1 MTRLQTVWA
10 LEKLER
16 VGKVRGLQLL
26 LQVFLCVNFDS
37 SDCFSHIEVVSVVN
51 RGCMAC
57 TPVQLRWMIALMGG
71 QCLVYF
77 SGAVIKRH
85 DQGILEKKE
94 VFIEGLQFQRKKSP
108 SWQGGIAA
116 GTGS

>member
-1 MTRLQTVWA
+1 M
-10 LEKLER
+10 
-16 VGKVRGLQLL
+16 
-26 LQVFLCVNFDS
+26 
-37 SDCFSHIEVVSVVN
+37 VSVVN

-71 QCLVYF
+71 QCLPYF

-85 DQGILEKKE
+85 DQGILEKKS
-94 VFIEGLQFQRKKSP
+94 ILGGLQFQRNKSP